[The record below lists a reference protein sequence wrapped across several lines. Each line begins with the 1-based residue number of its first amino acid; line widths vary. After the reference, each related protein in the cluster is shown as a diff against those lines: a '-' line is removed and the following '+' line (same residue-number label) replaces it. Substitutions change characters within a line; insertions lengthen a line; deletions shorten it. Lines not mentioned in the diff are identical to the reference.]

1 MPTLKEA
8 VATTWAVVAQRNTF
22 CRLPFTGTY
31 AVMLSTLLVSLPSA
45 EMEKLC
51 PAADAGTVMVSF
63 SLRLPV

>member
-1 MPTLKEA
+1 MKEA

-51 PAADAGTVMVSF
+51 HAADAGTVMVSF